1 MAHAKRVGYQVVG
14 QSAAVVVKNG
24 LTVGLQLK
32 QGSALYQAL
41 YQASCFYDTRSGQ
54 TRLDQVRP
62 QPR

>member
-14 QSAAVVVKNG
+14 QRAASPVQNG

-32 QGSALYQAL
+32 QGNAL

-54 TRLDQVRP
+54 TRLDQLRP